1 MRPRSDDIREFAI
14 IDDAI
19 RCIQPM
25 LGLIDAGVPLDEVL
39 LIAYVSGAL
48 KSTRDAQ
55 ALIDELRPC

>member
-1 MRPRSDDIREFAI
+1 MGDDAREFAI
-14 IDDAI
+14 IDDAL

-25 LGLIDAGVPLDEVL
+25 LALYETGVPLDEVL

-55 ALIDELRPC
+55 ALLDEMRP